1 MKMEFELGFVDL
13 DRLRKK
19 KILLLDIYCM
29 FDIFR
34 ILYNLIL
41 LRVD

>member
-13 DRLRKK
+13 DRLKKK
-19 KILLLDIYCM
+19 KISLLDIYCM